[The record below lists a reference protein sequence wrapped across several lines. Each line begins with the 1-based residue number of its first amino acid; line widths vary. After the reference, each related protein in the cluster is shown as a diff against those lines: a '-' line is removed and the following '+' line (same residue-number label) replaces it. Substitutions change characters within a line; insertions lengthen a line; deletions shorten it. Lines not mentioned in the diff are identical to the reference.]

1 MDKVG
6 VINTLR
12 YVVKKGA
19 AILSAVDDF
28 AGVRMRV
35 FHEFPYLYEG
45 TLEHEREYLQTYC
58 KAANAF
64 LFAVYDGEKMIGATT
79 CIPLKDEVEEV
90 WQPFLDAGM
99 DIDKIFYFGESV
111 LLPEYR
117 GMGLGHRFFDE
128 REAHVR
134 SFGTYRYM
142 AFCAVNREANHP
154 LKPDDYRPNDAFWI
168 KRGYS
173 KNPDLV
179 CSMSWLDIGETAKT
193 KKSLTFWMKAL

>member
-1 MDKVG
+1 MDKTG
-6 VINTLR
+6 IINTLR
-12 YVVKKGA
+12 YEVKKGD
-19 AILSAVDDF
+19 AIHSAVDDF
-28 AGVRMRV
+28 AAVRMRV

-58 KAANAF
+58 NAPDAF
-64 LFAVYDGEKMIGATT
+64 LFAAYDGDKMIGATT
-79 CIPLKDEVEEV
+79 CIPLKDVR
-90 WQPFLDAGM
+90 QPFLDAGM

-117 GMGLGHRFFDE
+117 GLGLGHRFFDE

-154 LKPDDYRPNDAFWI
+154 LKPSDYRPNDAFWT
-168 KRGYS
+168 KRGYR

>member
-45 TLEHEREYLQTYC
+45 TLEHEREYLPTDC
-58 KAANAF
+58 NAAHAY
-64 LFAVYDGEKMIGATT
+64 LFAVYDGQKMIGATT

-90 WQPFLDAGM
+90 RQPFLDAGM

>member
-1 MDKVG
+1 M
-6 VINTLR
+6 
-12 YVVKKGA
+12 KKGD
-19 AILSAVDDF
+19 AIHSAVDDF
-28 AGVRMRV
+28 ATVRMHV

-58 KAANAF
+58 NAPDAF

-79 CIPLKDEVEEV
+79 SIPLKDEVEEV
-90 WQPFLDAGM
+90 RQPFLDAGM

>member
-1 MDKVG
+1 MDKTG
-6 VINTLR
+6 IINTLR

-19 AILSAVDDF
+19 DILSAVDDF

-64 LFAVYDGEKMIGATT
+64 LFAAYDGDKMIGATT

-90 WQPFLDAGM
+90 RQPFLDAGM
-99 DIDKIFYFGESV
+99 DIDTLFYFGESV

-117 GMGLGHRFFDE
+117 GLGLGHRFFDE

-134 SFGTYRYM
+134 SFGTYRHM

-154 LKPDDYRPNDAFWI
+154 LKPDDYRPNDAFWT
-168 KRGYS
+168 KRGYR

-179 CSMSWLDIGETAKT
+179 CSMSWLDIGETEKT